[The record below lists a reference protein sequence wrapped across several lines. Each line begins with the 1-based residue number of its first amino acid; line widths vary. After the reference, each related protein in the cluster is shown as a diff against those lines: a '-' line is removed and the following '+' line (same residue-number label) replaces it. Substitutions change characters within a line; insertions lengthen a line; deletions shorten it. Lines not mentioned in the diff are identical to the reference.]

1 MTPRVVLAA
10 SGGAAGDPRPAAGA
24 LAAVCDGLVRIY
36 RSSSGEVYALK
47 GVDAVVPGG
56 RLTAI
61 TGPSGSGK
69 SSLLRILAAQDRP
82 TAGRA
87 EVAGHLLTGMSARR
101 LRAVRRRHIGYVF
114 PRPPQNLLPH
124 LTAREHLAMAGRLRG
139 MARAEVTRET
149 GELLDLLGIA
159 DRADHLPGELSG
171 GEQQRLAFAQAVVG
185 RPALVVADEPTSE
198 LDSATTADLLDAV
211 HRLTRT
217 GTTVVMA
224 THDPLAAAAADQ
236 VVHLRSGTVAHE
248 EVAGQ
253 RLAVI
258 DGDGRVQLPEEAL
271 ARFPA
276 RRVLIEV
283 SDDGVVL
290 RGPS

>member
-1 MTPRVVLAA
+1 MPPDSTP
-10 SGGAAGDPRPAAGA
+10 
-24 LAAVCDGLVRIY
+24 AAVCEGLVRIY
-36 RSSSGEVYALK
+36 WSPSGEVHALK
-47 GVDAVVPGG
+47 GVDAVVPAG

-87 EVAGHLLTGMSARR
+87 EVAGHALTGLSAHR
-101 LRAVRRRHIGYVF
+101 LRALRRRHIGYVF

-124 LTAREHLAMAGRLRG
+124 LTAAEHLAMAGKLRG
-139 MARAEVTRET
+139 VGRAEVARES
-149 GELLDLLGIA
+149 GELFDLLGIA
-159 DRADHLPGELSG
+159 DRADHLPGQLSG

-198 LDSATTADLLDAV
+198 LDSRTTADLLGAV
-211 HRLTRT
+211 AELTRT

-224 THDPLAAAAADQ
+224 THDPLAAEAADQ
-236 VVHLRSGTVAHE
+236 VIHLRSGTVAHE
-248 EVAGQ
+248 EVAGR

-271 ARFPA
+271 ARFAA
-276 RRVLIEV
+276 RRVLIDVTE
-283 SDDGVVL
+283 DGVVL
-290 RGPS
+290 REPS

>member
-1 MTPRVVLAA
+1 MRHDGTP
-10 SGGAAGDPRPAAGA
+10 
-24 LAAVCDGLVRIY
+24 AAVCEGLVRIY
-36 RSSSGEVYALK
+36 WSPSGEVHALK
-47 GVDAVVPGG
+47 GVDVVVPSA

-69 SSLLRILAAQDRP
+69 SSLLKILAAQDRP

-87 EVAGHLLTGMSARR
+87 EVAGHPLTGMSTHR

-124 LTAREHLAMAGRLRG
+124 LTGREHLAMAARFRGVGRAAA
-139 MARAEVTRET
+139 AREGA
-149 GELLDLLGIA
+149 ELLDLLGIA
-159 DRADHLPGELSG
+159 DRAEHLPGQLSG
-171 GEQQRLAFAQAVVG
+171 GEQQRLAFAQAVIG

-198 LDSATTADLLDAV
+198 LDSATTGDLLAAV
-211 HRLTRT
+211 QELTRT

-236 VVHLRSGTVAHE
+236 VIHLRSGTVAHE
-248 EVAGQ
+248 EVGGR

-271 ARFPA
+271 RRFAA
-276 RRVLIEV
+276 RRVLIDV
-283 SDDGVVL
+283 TDDAVVL
-290 RGPS
+290 REPS

>member
-1 MTPRVVLAA
+1 MRHDGATP
-10 SGGAAGDPRPAAGA
+10 
-24 LAAVCDGLVRIY
+24 AAVCEGLVRIY
-36 RSSSGEVYALK
+36 WSPSGEVHALK
-47 GVDAVVPGG
+47 GIDAVVPAG

-87 EVAGHLLTGMSARR
+87 EVAGHSLSGLSAHR

-114 PRPPQNLLPH
+114 ARPPHNLLPH
-124 LTAREHLAMAGRLRG
+124 LTGREHLAMAARFRG
-139 MARAEVTRET
+139 VGRAEAAEQ
-149 GELLDLLGIA
+149 GEQLLDLLGIT
-159 DRADHLPGELSG
+159 DRAEHRPGQLSG
-171 GEQQRLAFAQAVVG
+171 GEQQRLAFAQAVIG

-198 LDSATTADLLDAV
+198 LDSGTTADLLAAV
-211 HRLTRT
+211 HELTRT

-224 THDPLAAAAADQ
+224 THDPLAAGSADQ
-236 VVHLRSGTVAHE
+236 IIHLRSGAVSHE
-248 EVAGQ
+248 EVAGR

-271 ARFPA
+271 RRFAA
-276 RRVLIEV
+276 RRILIDIT
-283 SDDGVVL
+283 DDAVVL
-290 RGPS
+290 REPS

>member
-1 MTPRVVLAA
+1 MPPEAVRTETTRGP
-10 SGGAAGDPRPAAGA
+10 
-24 LAAVCDGLVRIY
+24 AAVCEGLVRIY
-36 RSSSGEVYALK
+36 WSASGDVYALK
-47 GVDAVVPGG
+47 GVDAVVPAG
-56 RLTAI
+56 RITAI

-87 EVAGHLLTGMSARR
+87 EVAGQSLAGLSARR
-101 LRAVRRRHIGYVF
+101 LRALRRRHIGYVF
-114 PRPPQNLLPH
+114 PRPPQNLLPQ
-124 LTAREHLAMAGRLRG
+124 LTAREHLVAAGRLRG
-139 MARAEVTRET
+139 VRRAAAAAE
-149 GELLDLLGIA
+149 GAELLDLLGIA
-159 DRADHLPGELSG
+159 DRADHLPGQLSG

-198 LDSATTADLLDAV
+198 LDSVTTADLLGAV
-211 HRLTRT
+211 RELTRT
-217 GTTVVMA
+217 GSTVVMA

-236 VVHLRSGTVAHE
+236 VVHLRSGAVAHE

-271 ARFPA
+271 ARFPG
-276 RRVLIEV
+276 RRVVVELTG
-283 SDDGVVL
+283 DGVVL
-290 RGPS
+290 REPS

>member
-1 MTPRVVLAA
+1 MPHERGTP
-10 SGGAAGDPRPAAGA
+10 
-24 LAAVCDGLVRIY
+24 AAVCEGLVRIY
-36 RSSSGEVYALK
+36 WSPSGEVHALK
-47 GVDAVVPGG
+47 GVDAVVPAG

-87 EVAGHLLTGMSARR
+87 EVAGEALTGLSARK
-101 LRAVRRRHIGYVF
+101 LRALRRRSIGYVF

-124 LTAREHLAMAGRLRG
+124 LTAREHLAMAAKQRG
-139 MARAEVTRET
+139 VHRSTATRD
-149 GELLDLLGIA
+149 GDELLDLLGIA
-159 DRADHLPGELSG
+159 DRAEHLPGQLSG

-198 LDSATTADLLDAV
+198 LDSGTTADLLAAV
-211 HRLTRT
+211 HELTRT

-224 THDPLAAAAADQ
+224 THDPLAANAADQ
-236 VVHLRSGTVAHE
+236 IIHLRSGTVAHE
-248 EVAGQ
+248 EVAGR

-271 ARFPA
+271 VRFAA
-276 RRVLIEV
+276 RRVLIDITE
-283 SDDGVVL
+283 DGVVL
-290 RGPS
+290 REPT

>member
-1 MTPRVVLAA
+1 MQH
-10 SGGAAGDPRPAAGA
+10 DPAVP
-24 LAAVCDGLVRIY
+24 AAVCEGLVRIY
-36 RSSSGEVYALK
+36 WSPSGEVHALK
-47 GVDAVVPGG
+47 GVDAVVPAG

-87 EVAGHLLTGMSARR
+87 EVAGHPLTGLSAHR
-101 LRAVRRRHIGYVF
+101 LRTLRRRHIGYVF

-124 LTAREHLAMAGRLRG
+124 LTAREHLAMAGKLRG
-139 MARAEVTRET
+139 VGRAEVARET
-149 GELLDLLGIA
+149 GELFDLLGIA
-159 DRADHLPGELSG
+159 DRAEHLPGQLSG

-198 LDSATTADLLDAV
+198 LDSRTTADLLAAV
-211 HRLTRT
+211 SELTRT

-224 THDPLAAAAADQ
+224 THDPLAAQAADQ

-248 EVAGQ
+248 EVAGR

-271 ARFPA
+271 ARFAA
-276 RRVLIEV
+276 RRVLIDV
-283 SDDGVVL
+283 TDDGVVL
-290 RGPS
+290 REPS

>member
-1 MTPRVVLAA
+1 MPADRRA
-10 SGGAAGDPRPAAGA
+10 PAA
-24 LAAVCDGLVRIY
+24 LCEGLVRIY
-36 RSSSGEVYALK
+36 WSRSGEVHALK
-47 GVDAVVPGG
+47 GVDAVVPAG

-87 EVAGHLLTGMSARR
+87 EVAGESLSGMSSRR

-114 PRPPQNLLPH
+114 PRPAQNLAPH
-124 LTAREHLAMAGRLRG
+124 LDGREHLAVAARLRG
-139 MARAEVTRET
+139 VPRARAARE
-149 GELLDLLGIA
+149 GAELLDLLGLA
-159 DRADHLPGELSG
+159 DRAGHLPGELSG
-171 GEQQRLAFAQAVVG
+171 GEQQRLAFAQAVIG
-185 RPALVVADEPTSE
+185 GPALVVADEPTGE
-198 LDSATTADLLDAV
+198 LDSQTTAELLAAV
-211 HRLTRT
+211 RELTLA
-217 GTTVVMA
+217 GTTVVLA

-271 ARFPA
+271 RRFSA
-276 RRVLIEV
+276 RRVQIDV
-283 SDDGVVL
+283 TADGVVL
-290 RGPS
+290 REPS

>member
-1 MTPRVVLAA
+1 MRHDATP
-10 SGGAAGDPRPAAGA
+10 
-24 LAAVCDGLVRIY
+24 AAVCEGLVRIY
-36 RSSSGEVYALK
+36 WSASGEVHALK
-47 GVDAVVPGG
+47 GIDAVVPAG

-87 EVAGHLLTGMSARR
+87 EVAGHALSGLSAHR
-101 LRAVRRRHIGYVF
+101 LRAIRRRHIGYVF

-124 LTAREHLAMAGRLRG
+124 LTGREHLAMAARFRG
-139 MARAEVTRET
+139 VGKAEAAEQA
-149 GELLDLLGIA
+149 EQLLDLLGIT
-159 DRADHLPGELSG
+159 DRAEHRPGQLSG
-171 GEQQRLAFAQAVVG
+171 GEQQRLAFAQAVIG

-198 LDSATTADLLDAV
+198 LDSGTTADLLAAV
-211 HRLTRT
+211 HELTRT

-224 THDPLAAAAADQ
+224 THDPLAAGAADQ
-236 VVHLRSGTVAHE
+236 IIHLRSGAVSHE
-248 EVAGQ
+248 EVAGR

-271 ARFPA
+271 RRFAA
-276 RRVLIEV
+276 RRVLIDIT
-283 SDDGVVL
+283 DDAVVL
-290 RGPS
+290 REPS